1 MVAKADSQSAGL
13 TAAKAIA
20 GRIQTLRGQRVLLD
34 ADLAALY
41 GISTGRFNEAVSR
54 NLTRFPKDFMFQM
67 SNQVL
72 ISLKSQFAIS
82 KPGRGG
88 RRSTPWVFTE
98 HGAIMAATI
107 LNTPRAIE
115 VSVYVVRAFVELR
128 DTLIAHKELSKRLD
142 ELESRIE
149 SKLSKQDEAIAGILG
164 AIRALMTPPEPK
176 RRSIG
181 FITPLDEPSRK

>member
-1 MVAKADSQSAGL
+1 
-13 TAAKAIA
+13 
-20 GRIQTLRGQRVLLD
+20 
-34 ADLAALY
+34 
-41 GISTGRFNEAVSR
+41 
-54 NLTRFPKDFMFQM
+54 
-67 SNQVL
+67 
-72 ISLKSQFAIS
+72 
-82 KPGRGG
+82 
-88 RRSTPWVFTE
+88 
-98 HGAIMAATI
+98 MAASI
-107 LNTPRAIE
+107 LNTPRAID

-149 SKLSKQDEAIAGILG
+149 RKLSTQDEAIAGILG